1 MSSDQVLQESRVS
14 SACIMMNYHGMK
26 HATVCRTQN
35 VITTML
41 GNRAS
46 ETSNFRKASSVS
58 RHSLTE
64 NSYTDFLSL
73 NMSETRAAFDD
84 PRVDAKEYLEAKGV
98 LRLFQ
103 EIGTSVM
110 YNRPA
115 DPKASLVEELKRLKA
130 EEKVQT
136 LGSGIF
142 SAKDVET
149 MFGMFDPMGSG
160 NISAAQCSQAFASL
174 CLPKPAQ
181 IPDSVSKEQFCKLV
195 QSSREL

>member
-41 GNRAS
+41 GNRAN

-103 EIGTSVM
+103 EIGISTVVCGPGSIEQAHKIDEFIVL
-110 YNRPA
+110 
-115 DPKASLVEELKRLKA
+115 DELKKCLN
-130 EEKVQT
+130 
-136 LGSGIF
+136 LLDGI
-142 SAKDVET
+142 K
-149 MFGMFDPMGSG
+149 
-160 NISAAQCSQAFASL
+160 
-174 CLPKPAQ
+174 K
-181 IPDSVSKEQFCKLV
+181 
-195 QSSREL
+195 SSITN